1 MGKENS
7 SKDIKTED
15 GKSSPKLVNGTEDI
29 DTSAAKKET
38 PVKEGSTDSTSQD
51 TKENAPKSEEKVK
64 EIEEKTEI
72 AKAKEPKK
80 GSKEKTESEESP
92 EAEKEV
98 KKEVKDEAKKST
110 QESLKNQKPQETTE
124 VAKPKAKALILSP
137 INKEEG
143 NKSKATKDKTAAN
156 TPADTVA
163 PAKVNQTNKKPT
175 KTSKQPSKGEKA
187 TSTTKDQN
195 LKLPFFRR
203 IHVKIGYIVSG
214 IIIVALAAFFGRVA
228 LWEHDYLNRM
238 EGSERHT
245 TATENVGVGDDGE
258 EVDTTEP
265 TETEIQEYI
274 VAADKPRY
282 FSIPSLGI
290 YNARVLE
297 LGVKDNGELATPW
310 NIYDMGWYTGSSLPG
325 ELGVSMFDG
334 HGGELGYGVL
344 KTLPRIAIGAIIKI
358 EMGDGRIFNYRVVD
372 TAVKAIGD
380 EANAYMSTA
389 FSTPEG
395 SRSSLSIITCTGDYW
410 QYSQTYSHR
419 FFLRAVLE
427 N

>member
-1 MGKENS
+1 MSTNNIKGQEVGKEEENL
-7 SKDIKTED
+7 K
-15 GKSSPKLVNGTEDI
+15 
-29 DTSAAKKET
+29 
-38 PVKEGSTDSTSQD
+38 Q
-51 TKENAPKSEEKVK
+51 TK
-64 EIEEKTEI
+64 
-72 AKAKEPKK
+72 
-80 GSKEKTESEESP
+80 
-92 EAEKEV
+92 AEKDELSVSTNKKSQQVDNAEV
-98 KKEVKDEAKKST
+98 AKITNVEVKDTPAKDSNEVGDHTEDKIPQATKGTEKEEKRPPKNKEEKSQPSDNKTTKST
-110 QESLKNQKPQETTE
+110 ETQKPTE
-124 VAKPKAKALILSP
+124 VIKPKAKALVLAP
-137 INKEEG
+137 ISKEEPSKPLVTKPATT
-143 NKSKATKDKTAAN
+143 KSK
-156 TPADTVA
+156 PASSTQ
-163 PAKVNQTNKKPT
+163 AKSVNQKNT
-175 KTSKQPSKGEKA
+175 KTKKTSPKEGEA
-187 TSTTKDQN
+187 TNTTEDQK

-203 IHVKIGYIVSG
+203 IHIKIGYVIAGIV
-214 IIIVALAAFFGRVA
+214 VLVLTAFFGRVA

-245 TATENVGVGDDGE
+245 TATENPGVGDDGE

-265 TETEIQEYI
+265 TEAEIQEYI

-290 YNARVLE
+290 YNARIME
-297 LGVKDNGELATPW
+297 LGVKENGELATPW

-325 ELGVSMFDG
+325 QVGVSMFDG
-334 HGGELGYGVL
+334 HGGDIGYGIL

-358 EMGDGRIFNYRVVD
+358 EMGDGRVFNYRVVD

-380 EANAYMSTA
+380 EANAYMATA
-389 FSTPEG
+389 FSTPDG